1 MVVFLVCCLFQVH
14 GGIKHSVKDVLLLA
28 SSQLLHSTDYL
39 QADSN
44 SEDLGDTEYRD
55 KKPAVGH
62 NTGSGD
68 SNTGLYVLSP
78 KGMMKWYFKS

>member
-1 MVVFLVCCLFQVH
+1 MVVFLVCCLFQIH

-39 QADSN
+39 QADNN
-44 SEDLGDTEYRD
+44 SEDLGDTENRD
-55 KKPAVGH
+55 KKLTIGH

-68 SNTGLYVLSP
+68 SSTGLHVLSP
-78 KGMMKWYFKS
+78 KE